1 MYQIGNTIYLRS
13 DEIVQLVGRVRT
25 DEAVAHSPGRPENE
39 RRRSVSHFDEFTET
53 HLSGTFAMTFNS
65 STILLLT
72 EKVWLLPSMN
82 QDIVYSSMTELPP
95 ATQMDGQQQRPPPRY
110 IRDLLARGQLQ
121 TVHTPIIMTGKH
133 NTQETISR

>member
-39 RRRSVSHFDEFTET
+39 RSRSVSHFHEYTET
-53 HLSGTFAMTFNS
+53 HLSGTFATTFNS
-65 STILLLT
+65 STIHLLT
-72 EKVWLLPSMN
+72 QKVWLLPSMN
-82 QDIVYSSMTELPP
+82 QDIVYSSMAELSP
-95 ATQMDGQQQRPPPRY
+95 ATQMGGQQQRPRPRY

-121 TVHTPIIMTGKH
+121 TVHIPITMTGKH